1 MLGWCPPPS
10 LQNRVSSSRTC
21 LPQSHETTYEKPGLQ
36 PPHPIVIGFDLGV
49 VDSSK
54 SLHTQACD
62 SPRSVLESHRPQS
75 GSPYSPIS
83 ALGSLLS
90 DRACVASNGLKA
102 EEVSAGERAY
112 QSVMKIERA
121 TCGAERVGRYTTSDS
136 VALFNCSRLP
146 VSNNQRIERQSHCG
160 GGREAHSYCTI
171 LSSYDEDDCYDCGL
185 DISKSI
191 FSTASPVSSQC
202 MFKDQTMD
210 FLSKCFRCRQK
221 LADGKDIYMYR
232 GDQAFCSQ
240 ECRYKQIVADE
251 RKLQSPLVTP
261 CYPRGSNDHR
271 TVARATQAAF
281 A

>member
-10 LQNRVSSSRTC
+10 LQNRISSSRTC
-21 LPQSHETTYEKPGLQ
+21 LPQSHESTYEKPGLQ
-36 PPHPIVIGFDLGV
+36 PPHPIVIGFDLGI

-54 SLHTQACD
+54 SFHTQACD
-62 SPRSVLESHRPQS
+62 SPRSVLDSHRPQS
-75 GSPYSPIS
+75 GSPYSPLS

-121 TCGAERVGRYTTSDS
+121 TCGAE
-136 VALFNCSRLP
+136 SRLP
-146 VSNNQRIERQSHCG
+146 VAKNQRMERQSHCG

-185 DISKSI
+185 DMSKSI
-191 FSTASPVSSQC
+191 FYTASPVSSQC

-261 CYPRGSNDHR
+261 CYPRVTNDHR
-271 TVARATQAAF
+271 TVARATQAALS
-281 A
+281 